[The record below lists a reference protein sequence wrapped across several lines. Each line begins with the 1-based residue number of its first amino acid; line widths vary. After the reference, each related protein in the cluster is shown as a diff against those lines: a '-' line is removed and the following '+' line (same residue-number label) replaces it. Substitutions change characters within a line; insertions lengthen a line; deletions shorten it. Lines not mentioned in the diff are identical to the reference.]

1 MNLLSVSHNTTFPDR
16 PGWMLHWRDLDD
28 PEGAIRAL
36 LDSGWRAASAMN
48 GAAVVAATT
57 ALRQAHVQTDRVS
70 DALPHDE
77 VETLLALGSLW
88 EDDIDE
94 AVRLARAVYARGTGV
109 RYRPVLA
116 TIMKL
121 GFWRAR
127 DFMPFYE
134 LSRGRAPRGN
144 TMSLLTAV
152 VELSI
157 EAAAE
162 AEQLRFKLAEH
173 LARDALRLCRP
184 PLDDQAHASLLPTCV
199 LAQLHYESGAVDDAD
214 TLLRGRLKAVEA
226 SGAIESALIAYVLS
240 ARIAAARGNQN
251 IALLLLHRGQEVG
264 AQRRWHRLV
273 LHCMAE
279 EVALRIQEA
288 RVDLAEHRLD
298 QLKTFLSDPDVA
310 GRCKDV
316 DAWPMRVADLR
327 LQMAKGPNA
336 GTVQSLED
344 LRIDAQRRNHPA
356 LVVKLTILLSS
367 ALYSL
372 GEVTRAQEE
381 LLAAL
386 HQGANTGL
394 FRSFLDEMPL
404 IESCLRWLWRSSEA
418 PALGHLGPYVGRL
431 LTAPFASPPA
441 RKKFRTNHRLVESLS
456 TREAI
461 ILRLMSL
468 GLSNKSI
475 ARELQVT
482 PETVKSHAKHIFI
495 KLASKNRAEAVSRA
509 TELGLI

>member
-1 MNLLSVSHNTTFPDR
+1 MNLLSVAHSATAPAQQ
-16 PGWMLHWRDLDD
+16 GWVQHWRDLDD
-28 PEGAIRAL
+28 PDVALRAV
-36 LDSGWRAASAMN
+36 LDSAWRAVRAMQ
-48 GAAVVAATT
+48 GSEVMAAAAL
-57 ALRQAHVQTDRVS
+57 LRQAFMQKDRF
-70 DALPHDE
+70 DDDFPCDE

-94 AVRLARAVYARGTGV
+94 AIRRAQSVSARGTGA
-109 RYRPVLA
+109 RYRPLLA
-116 TIMKL
+116 TVMKL
-121 GFWRAR
+121 GFWRTR

-134 LSRGRAPRGN
+134 LSRVKTPHGN
-144 TMSLLTAV
+144 AMSLLTTIV
-152 VELSI
+152 NLSI

-173 LARDALRLCRP
+173 LARDALLLCNESR
-184 PLDDQAHASLLPTCV
+184 DGEANASLFPTCV
-199 LAQLHYESGAVDDAD
+199 LAQLHYEAGALDEAD
-214 TLLRGRLKAVEA
+214 TLLRGRLAAIEA

-240 ARIAAARGNQN
+240 AKIAAARGNQN
-251 IALLLLHRGQEVG
+251 IALLLLHRGEEIGV
-264 AQRRWHRLV
+264 QRRWPRLV
-273 LHCMAE
+273 LHCKAE
-279 EVALRIQEA
+279 EVALRIHDA
-288 RVDLAEHRLD
+288 RADLAEMALV
-298 QLKTFLSDPDVA
+298 QLKHFFGQLDARS
-310 GRCKDV
+310 RCKEV
-316 DAWPMRVADLR
+316 DAWPLHVADLR
-327 LQMAKGPNA
+327 LQMANGPSMS
-336 GTVQSLED
+336 TVQSLDD
-344 LRIDAQRRNHPA
+344 LRSAALHCNHPA

-372 GEVTRAQEE
+372 GHVTRAQDE

-394 FRSFLDEMPL
+394 FRSFLDDMPL
-404 IESCLRWLWRSSEA
+404 IQTCLKQLWRSPQA
-418 PALGHLGPYVGRL
+418 KGLGHLGPYVGHL
-431 LTAPFASPPA
+431 LTASPVNPPA

-456 TREAI
+456 TRETI

-468 GLSNKSI
+468 GLSNKSV